1 MPSAQR
7 KRRTPGRLKI
17 SAVKEAFDAYLTAER
32 GLSAASKVSYWFTV
46 RRFLAG
52 CAGAQTTLDPA
63 ALEQTHVTE
72 FLVRHASEVSTRTLQ
87 TMASALRSFLRFL
100 FRQGWTAMDLSTSVV
115 AARSWRHAGLPRYL
129 AADDVERLVHSCD
142 LSTPI
147 GRRDHAILLLLARL
161 GLRAT
166 EVVALTLD
174 DVDWRA
180 GEILVRGKGKFHDRL
195 PLPNDVGAALAAYL
209 RLDRSRVATTRRFFL
224 RLTGASQAFVDG
236 QAINGVL
243 GRALARTEVRMPAK
257 WIGSHV
263 FRHSLATTM
272 IRRGA
277 SLSEIGDVLRHRSAD
292 TTTIYAKVDL
302 NGLRSIAKPW
312 PVATEGRR

>member
-1 MPSAQR
+1 MASVQR
-7 KRRTPGRLKI
+7 KRRTPGELKL
-17 SAVKEAFDAYLTAER
+17 SALKEAFDAYLTTER
-32 GLSAASKVSYWFTV
+32 GLSAASRISYWFVV
-46 RRFLAG
+46 RRFLAR
-52 CAGAQTTLDPA
+52 CAGEQTTVDPSTFGP
-63 ALEQTHVTE
+63 THVTE
-72 FLVRHASEVSTRTLQ
+72 FLVRHAAGVGTRTLQ
-87 TMASALRSFLRFL
+87 TMVSALRSFLRFL
-100 FRQGWTAMDLSTSVV
+100 FRRGWTAMDLSASAI
-115 AARSWRHAGLPRYL
+115 AARGFRHAGLPRYL
-129 AADDVERLVHSCD
+129 AVDDVERLVRSCD

-180 GEILVRGKGKFHDRL
+180 GEILVRGKRKFHDRL
-195 PLPNDVGAALAAYL
+195 PLPNDVGTALAAYL
-209 RLDRSRVATTRRFFL
+209 RLDRSRAATTRRFFL

-243 GRALARTEVRMPAK
+243 GRALARTGVRMPAK

-263 FRHSLATTM
+263 LRHSLATAM

-277 SLSEIGDVLRHRSAD
+277 SLREIGDVLRHRSAD
-292 TTTIYAKVDL
+292 STTIYAKLDVD
-302 NGLRSIAKPW
+302 GLRSIAKPW
-312 PVATEGRR
+312 PLATEDRR